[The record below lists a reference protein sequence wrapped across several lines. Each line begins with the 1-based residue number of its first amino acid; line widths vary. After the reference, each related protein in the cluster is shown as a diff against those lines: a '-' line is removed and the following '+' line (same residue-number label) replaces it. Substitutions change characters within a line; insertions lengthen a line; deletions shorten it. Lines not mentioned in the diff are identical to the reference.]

1 MQTFAYGGGTSRD
14 SGGSA
19 IQGRQGAGQREGG
32 PVIRFALLLSFASLL
47 WGNTLLMSIT
57 GTNGN
62 VCTMYKSSGNNIYAS
77 YSCLS
82 KDQKQ
87 SLSGVI
93 YADRTRNA
101 PGSTV
106 WGMGPVLCL
115 VGINTTERPLAMGS
129 LGMVPAGGIAWS
141 CTPGERKAT
150 VAGTA
155 VWP

>member
-1 MQTFAYGGGTSRD
+1 MFRL
-14 SGGSA
+14 
-19 IQGRQGAGQREGG
+19 
-32 PVIRFALLLSFASLL
+32 ALFLSFASLM

-62 VCTMYKSSGNNIYAS
+62 VCTMYKTSGTNIYAS

-87 SLSGVI
+87 SVTGVI
-93 YADRTRNA
+93 SADHTRNVL
-101 PGSTV
+101 GFTI

-115 VGINTTERPLAMGS
+115 VGINTTKTPLPMGS
-129 LGMVPAGGIAWS
+129 LGKVPAEGIAWS
-141 CTPGERKAT
+141 CTPGDGKRI